1 MDAFLTLVVLQC
13 PEANGCRGMG
23 ALPGHAECPPCS
35 MPHPYF
41 PSTSQ
46 GMVISALSIKLD
58 NKPLSKIRI
67 ERKPL
72 DSTHVCNICINQVNA
87 ELGSAFPY
95 TTCMPRSSG
104 LRRSLRSSSRSSP
117 GHGKEAESRRSPS
130 GLPAALWTGHDS
142 AQLRTSE
149 PGTHAWANLPP
160 VAEKAWELDRLL

>member
-1 MDAFLTLVVLQC
+1 MEAFLTLVLLQC

-41 PSTSQ
+41 PSVSQ

-72 DSTHVCNICINQVNA
+72 DSTHVCNICINQDERRA
-87 ELGSAFPY
+87 
-95 TTCMPRSSG
+95 G
-104 LRRSLRSSSRSSP
+104 LHLSLHYLHALEQRAVEVTAQLQQKLSRSWQEGRVTAQPLGTPSCSLDRTRLSAAPHVRARNARLGKSP
-117 GHGKEAESRRSPS
+117 TSRRE
-130 GLPAALWTGHDS
+130 GM
-142 AQLRTSE
+142 
-149 PGTHAWANLPP
+149 GT
-160 VAEKAWELDRLL
+160 